1 MYPEANNDNKE
12 SLTPCDSF
20 FYLTSCQELR
30 SVEQAGR
37 KKEVHMQT
45 LTIGELKTGFS
56 EVLKKIR
63 NGEEIVI
70 SYGKKREKVAVL
82 VPYSAY
88 ASAPERTL
96 GLQEPGRLHNS

>member
-1 MYPEANNDNKE
+1 
-12 SLTPCDSF
+12 
-20 FYLTSCQELR
+20 
-30 SVEQAGR
+30 
-37 KKEVHMQT
+37 MQT

-56 EVLKKIR
+56 EVLKRIR

-88 ASAPERTL
+88 ASTPERTPWFTS
-96 GLQEPGRLHNS
+96 EPAGA